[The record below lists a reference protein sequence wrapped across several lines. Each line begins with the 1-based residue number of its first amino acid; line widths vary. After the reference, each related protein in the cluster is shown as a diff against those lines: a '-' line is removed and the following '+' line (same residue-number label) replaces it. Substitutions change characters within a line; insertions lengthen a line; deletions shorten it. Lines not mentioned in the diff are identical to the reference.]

1 MKKQEG
7 EMSFLDHLEVFRW
20 HLIKAIMAIVIMAIV
35 AFVFKQFIF
44 DTIIIAP
51 RNPGFWTNRMLCQLA
66 ELLNTSTLCINQHP
80 FKLVSP
86 ELTGQF
92 TIHITIS
99 LLAGLILASPYV
111 LYQFWTF
118 IAPALYQKERKYARA
133 TILVSSG
140 LFFLGIIFGYYLIA
154 PFTIFFLGSYSV
166 SMQVEN
172 YISLMSYIST
182 LASVVLAGGIAFEL
196 PVIIY
201 FLSVLGIITPAFMI
215 KYRKHSIIVILIVAA
230 VISSPDVFS
239 QIMVSI
245 PLVLLYEI
253 SILISR
259 RIYKRKQKEMAA

>member
-1 MKKQEG
+1 MNKQEG

-20 HLIKAIMAIVIMAIV
+20 HLIKAILAIVIMAVI
-35 AFVFKQFIF
+35 AFIFKQFIF
-44 DTIIIAP
+44 DTIIISP
-51 RNPGFWTNRMLCQLA
+51 RNPGFWTNRMLCKLA
-66 ELLNTSTLCINQHP
+66 ELLNTTTLCINQHP
-80 FKLVSP
+80 FRLVSP

-118 IAPALYQKERKYARA
+118 IAPALYQKERKYARI
-133 TILVSSG
+133 TILISSG
-140 LFFLGIIFGYYLIA
+140 LFFIGIFFGYYLIA

-166 SMQVEN
+166 STQVEN
-172 YISLMSYIST
+172 YISLMSYINT
-182 LASVVLAGGIAFEL
+182 LSSVVLAGGIAFEL
-196 PVIIY
+196 PVIVY
-201 FLSVLGIITPAFMI
+201 FLSVLGIITPSFMI

-259 RIYKRKQKEMAA
+259 RIYKRKQREMAG